1 MMSERYTYAQQ
12 QYQAIGVDTE
22 QAIEKLSR
30 LPVSIHCWQGDDLT
44 GFENRGGTSGGIL
57 ATGNFP
63 GRATTPEELMQDLDT
78 AFSLIPGKKRLNLHA
93 VYAVT
98 GGQKVDRDA
107 LLPEHFQAWVEYAR
121 PRGLGLDMNPT
132 YFSHEMVKDGLTL
145 SSPDP
150 EVRRFWIDHTKA
162 CRKIAE
168 YFGKELGTPSLVDV
182 WIPDGLKDVPAD
194 RMGPRRRLKESLD
207 EIYAQKV
214 DPSCVIDCMEA
225 KLFGIGVESYTVGSH
240 EFYMNYA
247 AKNDLVYLI
256 DNGHFHPTESC
267 ADKLSSLLLFSE
279 KVALHLTRGVRWD
292 SDHVIALDDS
302 LKEMCR
308 EIVAC
313 DALDRVIIGSDYFD
327 ASINRVAAWVI
338 GARNIQKA
346 LLYAL
351 LIPHASLAALQDEGR
366 FTELLAMQEEIKTF
380 PFTDV
385 WAEYCRR
392 MGVPAGP
399 DWMKTIHAYT
409 KEVLSQ
415 R

>member
-1 MMSERYTYAQQ
+1 MSERYAYAQQ

-63 GRATTPEELMQDLDT
+63 GRATTPEQLMQDLDT

-98 GGQKVDRDA
+98 GGKKVDRDQ
-107 LLPEHFQAWVEYAR
+107 LLPEHFEAWVEYAKA
-121 PRGLGLDMNPT
+121 RGLGLDMNPT
-132 YFSHEMVKDGLTL
+132 YFSHEKVKDGLTL

-194 RMGPRRRLKESLD
+194 RMGPRKRLKESLD

-214 DPSCVIDCMEA
+214 DPHCVIDCMEA

-267 ADKLSSLLLFSE
+267 ADKLSSLLLFSD

-351 LIPHASLAALQDEGR
+351 LIPNASLAALQDEGR

-392 MGVPAGP
+392 MKVPAGP

-409 KEVLSQ
+409 EEVLSK

>member
-1 MMSERYTYAQQ
+1 MSERYAYAQQ
-12 QYQAIGVDTE
+12 QYQTIGVDTE
-22 QAIEKLSR
+22 QALEKLSQ

-63 GRATTPEELMQDLDT
+63 GRASTPEELMQDLDT

-107 LLPEHFQAWVEYAR
+107 LLPEHFQAWVDYAK

-168 YFGKELGTPSLVDV
+168 YFGRELGTPSLVDV

-194 RMGPRRRLKESLD
+194 RLGPRKRLKESLD

-267 ADKLSSLLLFSE
+267 ADKLSSLLLFSD

-351 LIPHASLAALQDEGR
+351 LIPHTSLAALQDEGR

-392 MGVPAGP
+392 MKVPAGP
-399 DWMKTIHAYT
+399 DWMKTIHSYT

>member
-1 MMSERYTYAQQ
+1 MSERYTYAQQ
-12 QYQAIGVDTE
+12 QYQTVGVDTE
-22 QAIEKLSR
+22 QALEKLSQ

-63 GRATTPEELMQDLDT
+63 GRASTPEELMQDLDT

-107 LLPEHFQAWVEYAR
+107 LLPEHFQAWVDYAK

-168 YFGKELGTPSLVDV
+168 YFGRELGTPSLVDV

-194 RMGPRRRLKESLD
+194 RLGPRKRLKESLD

-267 ADKLSSLLLFSE
+267 ADKLSSLLLFSD

-338 GARNIQKA
+338 GVRNIQKA

-399 DWMKTIHAYT
+399 DWMKTIHTYT
-409 KEVLSQ
+409 EEVLSK

>member
-1 MMSERYTYAQQ
+1 MSERYEYAKQK
-12 QYQAIGVDTE
+12 YETVGVDVE
-22 QAIEKLSR
+22 QAIEKLAK

-57 ATGNFP
+57 ATGNYP
-63 GRATTPEELMQDLDT
+63 GKATTPQELMDDLDV
-78 AFSLIPGKKRLNLHA
+78 ALRLIPGKQRVNLHA

-98 GGQKVDRDA
+98 GGKKVDRDK
-107 LLPEHFQAWVEYAR
+107 LEPEHFAAWVAYAKA
-121 PRGLGLDMNPT
+121 RGLGLDMNPT
-132 YFSHEMVKDGLTL
+132 YFSHEKVKDGLTL

-150 EVRRFWIDHTKA
+150 EIRRFWIDHTKA
-162 CRKIAE
+162 CRRVAA

-194 RMGPRRRLKESLD
+194 RLGPRKRLKESLD
-207 EIYAQKV
+207 EIYADKL
-214 DPSCVIDCMEA
+214 DPNCVIDCVEA
-225 KLFGIGVESYTVGSH
+225 KLFGIGVEAYTVGSH

-247 AKNDLVYLI
+247 AKNGLVYLI

-267 ADKLSSLLLFSE
+267 ADKLSSLLLFGD
-279 KVALHLTRGVRWD
+279 KVALHVTRGVRWD
-292 SDHVIALDDS
+292 SDHVVAFDDG

-313 DALDRVIIGSDYFD
+313 DALDRVIIGLDYFD
-327 ASINRVAAWVI
+327 ASINRIAAWVI
-338 GARNIQKA
+338 GARNMQKA

-351 LIPHASLAALQDEGR
+351 LIPHDSLTVLQDEGR

-385 WAEYCRR
+385 WDEYCRR
-392 MGVPAGP
+392 MEVPAGAE
-399 DWMKTIHAYT
+399 WMKEVSAYS

>member
-1 MMSERYTYAQQ
+1 MSERYAYAQQ

-63 GRATTPEELMQDLDT
+63 GRATTPEQLMQDLDT

-98 GGQKVDRDA
+98 DGKKVDRDQ
-107 LLPEHFQAWVEYAR
+107 LLPEHFEAWVEYAKA
-121 PRGLGLDMNPT
+121 RGLGLDMNPT
-132 YFSHEMVKDGLTL
+132 YFSHEKVKDGLTL

-194 RMGPRRRLKESLD
+194 RMGPRKRLKESLD

-214 DPSCVIDCMEA
+214 DPHCVIDCMEA

-267 ADKLSSLLLFSE
+267 ADKLSSLLLFSD

-351 LIPHASLAALQDEGR
+351 LIPYASLAALQDEGR

-392 MGVPAGP
+392 MKVPAGP

-409 KEVLSQ
+409 EEVLSQ

>member
-1 MMSERYTYAQQ
+1 MSERYAYAQQ
-12 QYQAIGVDTE
+12 QYQTVGVDTE
-22 QAIEKLSR
+22 QALEKLSQ

-63 GRATTPEELMQDLDT
+63 GRASTPEELMQDLDT

-107 LLPEHFQAWVEYAR
+107 LLPEHFQAWVDYAK

-168 YFGKELGTPSLVDV
+168 YFGRELGTPSLVDV

-194 RMGPRRRLKESLD
+194 RLGPRKRLKESLD

-267 ADKLSSLLLFSE
+267 ADKLSSLLLFSD

-399 DWMKTIHAYT
+399 DWMKTIHTYT
-409 KEVLSQ
+409 EEVLSK

>member
-1 MMSERYTYAQQ
+1 MSERYAYAQQ

-63 GRATTPEELMQDLDT
+63 GRATTPEQLMQDLDT

-98 GGQKVDRDA
+98 DGKKVDRDQ
-107 LLPEHFQAWVEYAR
+107 LLPEHFEAWVEYAKA
-121 PRGLGLDMNPT
+121 RGLGLDMNPT
-132 YFSHEMVKDGLTL
+132 YFSHEKVKDGLTL

-194 RMGPRRRLKESLD
+194 RMGPRKRLKESLD

-214 DPSCVIDCMEA
+214 DPHCVIDCMEA

-267 ADKLSSLLLFSE
+267 ADKLSSLLLFSD

-392 MGVPAGP
+392 MKVPAGP

-409 KEVLSQ
+409 EEVLSQ

>member
-1 MMSERYTYAQQ
+1 MSERYAYAQQ

-63 GRATTPEELMQDLDT
+63 GRATTPEQLMQDLDT

-98 GGQKVDRDA
+98 DGKKVDRDQ
-107 LLPEHFQAWVEYAR
+107 LLPEHFEAWVEYAKA
-121 PRGLGLDMNPT
+121 RGLGLDMNPT
-132 YFSHEMVKDGLTL
+132 YFSHEKVKDGLTL

-194 RMGPRRRLKESLD
+194 RMGPRKRLKESLD

-214 DPSCVIDCMEA
+214 DPHCVIDCMEA

-267 ADKLSSLLLFSE
+267 ADKLSSLLLFSD

-385 WAEYCRR
+385 WVEYCRR
-392 MGVPAGP
+392 MKVPAGP

-409 KEVLSQ
+409 EEVLSK

>member
-182 WIPDGLKDVPAD
+182 WIPDGLKDMPAD

-366 FTELLAMQEEIKTF
+366 FTELW
-380 PFTDV
+380 P
-385 WAEYCRR
+385 CRR
-392 MGVPAGP
+392 KSRPSRLPTYGRNTAAGWGFLPARIG
-399 DWMKTIHAYT
+399 
-409 KEVLSQ
+409 
-415 R
+415 

>member
-1 MMSERYTYAQQ
+1 MSERYAYAQQ
-12 QYQAIGVDTE
+12 QYQTIGVDTE
-22 QAIEKLSR
+22 QALEKLSQ

-63 GRATTPEELMQDLDT
+63 GRASTPEELMQDLDT

-107 LLPEHFQAWVEYAR
+107 LLPEHFQAWVDYAKA
-121 PRGLGLDMNPT
+121 RGLGLDMNPT

-168 YFGKELGTPSLVDV
+168 YFGRELGTPSLVDV

-194 RMGPRRRLKESLD
+194 RLGPRRRLKESLD

-214 DPSCVIDCMEA
+214 DPHCVIDCMEA

-267 ADKLSSLLLFSE
+267 ADKLSSLLLFSD

-351 LIPHASLAALQDEGR
+351 LIPHTSLAALQDEGC

-392 MGVPAGP
+392 MKVPAGP
-399 DWMKTIHAYT
+399 DWMKTIHSYT

>member
-1 MMSERYTYAQQ
+1 M
-12 QYQAIGVDTE
+12 
-22 QAIEKLSR
+22 
-30 LPVSIHCWQGDDLT
+30 
-44 GFENRGGTSGGIL
+44 
-57 ATGNFP
+57 
-63 GRATTPEELMQDLDT
+63 
-78 AFSLIPGKKRLNLHA
+78 
-93 VYAVT
+93 
-98 GGQKVDRDA
+98 
-107 LLPEHFQAWVEYAR
+107 
-121 PRGLGLDMNPT
+121 
-132 YFSHEMVKDGLTL
+132 
-145 SSPDP
+145 
-150 EVRRFWIDHTKA
+150 RRFWIDHTKA

-194 RMGPRRRLKESLD
+194 RMGPRKRLKESLD

-214 DPSCVIDCMEA
+214 DPHCVIDCMEA

-267 ADKLSSLLLFSE
+267 ADKLSSLLLFSD

-392 MGVPAGP
+392 MKVPAGP

-409 KEVLSQ
+409 EEVLSK